1 MTRREAIFALLTCLA
16 VFAIVC
22 ASYGNGVRDGR
33 QAMADEIWR
42 ELERPVERVQPTC
55 ILTEIR

>member
-1 MTRREAIFALLTCLA
+1 MTRRDAIFALLTCLA

-33 QAMADEIWR
+33 RALADIKKL
-42 ELERPVERVQPTC
+42 LERRQP
-55 ILTEIR
+55 